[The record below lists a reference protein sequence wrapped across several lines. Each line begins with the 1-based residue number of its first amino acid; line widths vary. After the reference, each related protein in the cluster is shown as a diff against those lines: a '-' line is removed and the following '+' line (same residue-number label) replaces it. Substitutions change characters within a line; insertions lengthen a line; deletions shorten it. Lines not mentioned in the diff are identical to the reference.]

1 MALIKCENCGGNV
14 SDKAKVC
21 PHCGRVLNQEV
32 PVIEESHEVKAS
44 QEPHPLRKSDSW
56 LSLRFAMTAMI
67 AIIVLAFAGY
77 YWYEHRSNTPKRS
90 YDSIESLTEAAEK
103 GDADAQFELGKC
115 FYNGEKVTQDLL
127 EAVKWYRKAAE
138 NNHDSA
144 QYELGFCYLCGEGV
158 AQDYSNA
165 VKWIRKAAEKGHSQA
180 QCELGYLYQNGEGV
194 PQDYDEAVK
203 WYRKAAEKGNMNALS
218 NLAVCYLNGYGV
230 PKDLSEAE
238 KLWQTIEKQRQ
249 N

>member
-1 MALIKCENCGGNV
+1 MALIKCENCGGNI

-21 PHCGRVLNQEV
+21 PHCGRVLDQEV

-44 QEPHPLRKSDSW
+44 HEPHPLRKSDSW
-56 LSLRFAMTAMI
+56 LSLRFAMNAMI

-90 YDSIESLTEAAEK
+90 YDSIESLTEAAKK
-103 GDADAQFELGKC
+103 GDADAQFELGECYYK
-115 FYNGEKVTQDLL
+115 GEKVPQNYS
-127 EAVKWYRKAAE
+127 EAVKWFRKAAE
-138 NNHDSA
+138 NDHDSA
-144 QYELGFCYLCGEGV
+144 QYQLGFCYLCGEGV

-203 WYRKAAEKGNMNALS
+203 WYRKAAEKGNVNALS
-218 NLAVCYLNGYGV
+218 NLAICYQNGYGV